1 MASHTRIK
9 GNDNETEIVEMVK
22 CKTGIVYYP
31 HKDISTIKCSS
42 SDLQQLTLNIWIE
55 AITELMNLS
64 ILVTKFPF

>member
-31 HKDISTIKCSS
+31 HKDISTI
-42 SDLQQLTLNIWIE
+42 
-55 AITELMNLS
+55 
-64 ILVTKFPF
+64 